1 MPDLLDTIKRRRSI
15 RKYQLKQ
22 IPRKSVEEVLV
33 AAGLAP
39 SAHNAQPY
47 GFIILDDAKTK
58 LELAEAM
65 AKVWVADLEKDGQT
79 IEAERL
85 RERVERFAK
94 APVLIL
100 ACITAIKGLPLY
112 SDTRRQACLRDLAVQ
127 SLGAA
132 IENLLLAAYAKGL
145 GACWYSAPCF
155 CKEIVKQKLML
166 PDAVEPQAFIVLGYP
181 AEKPLAPKKKPLAE
195 IGFVDEW
202 GKGL

>member
-1 MPDLLDTIKRRRSI
+1 MPDLLDTIEGRRSI

-22 IPRKSVEEVLV
+22 IPRKLIEEVLV
-33 AAGLAP
+33 AAGWAP

-47 GFIILDDAKTK
+47 GFIVLENAQTK
-58 LELAEAM
+58 LDLAEAM

-79 IEAERL
+79 IEADRL

-100 ACITAIKGLPLY
+100 ACITGIEGLPRY
-112 SDTRRQACLRDLAVQ
+112 SDARRQACLHDLAVQ

-132 IENLLLAAYAKGL
+132 IENLLLAAHAKGL

-155 CKEIVKQKLML
+155 CKETVKQKLML
-166 PDAVEPQAFIVLGYP
+166 PDVVEPQAFIVLGYP
-181 AEKPLAPKKKPLAE
+181 AEKPLAPKKKSLAE

-202 GKGL
+202 GRKL

>member
-1 MPDLLDTIKRRRSI
+1 MPDLLDTIEGRRSI

-22 IPRKSVEEVLV
+22 IPRKLIEEVLV
-33 AAGLAP
+33 AAGWAP

-47 GFIILDDAKTK
+47 GFIVLENAQTK
-58 LELAEAM
+58 LDLAEVM

-79 IEAERL
+79 IEADRL

-100 ACITAIKGLPLY
+100 ACITGIKGLPRY
-112 SDTRRQACLRDLAVQ
+112 SDTRRQACLHDLAVQ

-132 IENLLLAAYAKGL
+132 IENLLLAAHAKGL

-155 CKEIVKQKLML
+155 CKETVRQKLMI
-166 PDAVEPQAFIVLGYP
+166 PNDVEPQAFIVLGYP
-181 AEKPLAPKKKPLAE
+181 AEKPFAPKKKSLAE

-202 GKGL
+202 GRER